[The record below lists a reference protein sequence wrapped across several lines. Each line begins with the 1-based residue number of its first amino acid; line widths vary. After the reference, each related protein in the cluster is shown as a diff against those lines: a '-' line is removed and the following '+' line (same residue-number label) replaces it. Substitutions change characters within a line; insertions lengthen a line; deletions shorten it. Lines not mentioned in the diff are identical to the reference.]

1 MATTTRANLRKA
13 LSEKIGGFQSFAAT
27 ADGNDAKTSLVSTQL
42 RNFANGNDDAAFEGE
57 FFLGTSG
64 ANEGERKRCSSYIV
78 NASDGPTAML
88 EDAFSNQTSSEDTFE
103 VHRYDPELL
112 HVSLSRALAEVF
124 PTVYKPIRDETLIV
138 DNILLNNDF
147 ETEGTTDTFANW
159 TEVNSPTV
167 TVETSTVFHGTNS
180 AKVVAGSGAV
190 GQLTQTLDVNFNE
203 VAGKTATFKV
213 RVWTDGSS
221 QARLSIDWGT
231 STETGEYHT
240 GDSSWRLLSV
250 EAAVPT
256 DATQVQVICEVAA
269 EKTAYFDTGWA
280 AIEQVHR
287 MTVPSSILRG
297 PMHVLQQY
305 DENMVDGA
313 YYPLLPGESP
323 TRGRILRLDGM
334 GLLSRPTTESGTT
347 EIEEPQLNLVT
358 SYAAMVLFQTMAAR
372 GGGNEQQTGHALNAQ
387 IHQSE
392 VARLSN
398 QIGIRMRTL
407 GSSRGKNSWHIEE
420 DTDGRYLIF
429 DVARRGVAVG
439 ST

>member
-13 LSEKIGGFQSFAAT
+13 LSEKIGNYQSFATT

-42 RNFANGNDDAAFEGE
+42 KNFANGNEDAAFESE

-64 ANEGERKRCSSYIV
+64 GNEGERRRCASYIV
-78 NASDGPTAML
+78 NASDGPTVIL
-88 EDAFSNQTSSEDTFE
+88 EDAFSNQTSSADTFE
-103 VHRYDPELL
+103 MHRYDPELL
-112 HVSLSRALAEVF
+112 HTSISRALAEVF

-147 ETEGTTDTFANW
+147 ETEGTTGTFANW

-190 GQLTQTLDVNFNE
+190 GQLTQTLDANISE

-213 RVWTDGSS
+213 RVWTDGAS

-250 EAAVPT
+250 DAAVPT

-269 EKTAYFDTGWA
+269 SQTAYFDTGWA

-297 PMHVLQQY
+297 PMHILQQY
-305 DENMVDGA
+305 NESMVDGA
-313 YYPLLPGESP
+313 YYPLLPGETP

-334 GLLSRPTTESGTT
+334 GLLSRPTTESGTS
-347 EIEEPQLNLVT
+347 ELGEPQLNLVI
-358 SYAAMVLFQTMAAR
+358 SYAAMVLFQTMSVRGSHEQRQDAR
-372 GGGNEQQTGHALNAQ
+372 DNLVLY
-387 IHQSE
+387 QSD
-392 VARLSN
+392 VARLST
-398 QIGIRMRTL
+398 QAGIRMKPL
-407 GSSRGKNSWHIEE
+407 GASRGKNSWHIE
-420 DTDGRYLIF
+420 DDADGRYLVF
-429 DVARRGVAVG
+429 DNARRGVAVG
-439 ST
+439 SV

>member
-1 MATTTRANLRKA
+1 MATTTRANLRKS
-13 LSEKIGGFQSFAAT
+13 LSEKIGNYQSFATT

-42 RNFANGNDDAAFEGE
+42 RNFANGNSDAAFEGE

-78 NASDGPTAML
+78 DASDGPTVIL
-88 EDAFSNQTSSEDTFE
+88 EDAFPNQTTSADTFE
-103 VHRYDPELL
+103 MHLYDPELL
-112 HVSLSRALAEVF
+112 HVCISRALAEVF

-147 ETEGTTDTFANW
+147 ETEGTAGTFANW

-167 TVETSTVFHGTNS
+167 TVETSRVFHGTNA

-190 GQLTQTLDVNFNE
+190 GQLTQTLDVNISE
-203 VAGKTATFKV
+203 VAGKTAAFKV

-256 DATQVQVICEVAA
+256 DATQVQVICEIAA
-269 EKTAYFDTGWA
+269 SQTAYFDTGWA
-280 AIEQVHR
+280 AIDQVHR
-287 MTVPSSILRG
+287 LTVPSSILRG

-305 DENMVDGA
+305 NESMVDGA
-313 YYPLLPGESP
+313 YYPLLPGETP

-334 GLLSRPTTESGTT
+334 GLLSRPTTESGTA
-347 EIEEPQLNLVT
+347 ELVEPQLNLV
-358 SYAAMVLFQTMAAR
+358 SAYAAMVLFQTMSVRGPHEQRQDAR
-372 GGGNEQQTGHALNAQ
+372 ESLVIFQA
-387 IHQSE
+387 E
-392 VARLSN
+392 VARLST
-398 QIGIRMRTL
+398 QVGIRMRPL
-407 GSSRGKNSWHIEE
+407 GASRGKNSWHIEE
-420 DTDGRYLIF
+420 DTDGRYLVF
-429 DVARRGVAVG
+429 DTAYRGAAVG
-439 ST
+439 SV